1 MTEILKTIQLIRE
14 SFIDA
19 EHIYTHGS
27 CVRFAIILKHL
38 YPDGDIL
45 YDSNHAL
52 FEYRGTCY
60 DINGIAKKSEHHI
73 PLLQYGILQLY
84 DILQL
89 TA

>member
-1 MTEILKTIQLIRE
+1 MSEILKTIQLIRE
-14 SFIDA
+14 SFTDA
-19 EHIYTHGS
+19 KQVYTQGS

-45 YDSNHAL
+45 YDSNHAI
-52 FEYRGTCY
+52 FEYKGNCY
-60 DINGIAKKSEHHI
+60 DVNGITKKSEHHI
-73 PLLQYGILQLY
+73 PLLQYGILQLN